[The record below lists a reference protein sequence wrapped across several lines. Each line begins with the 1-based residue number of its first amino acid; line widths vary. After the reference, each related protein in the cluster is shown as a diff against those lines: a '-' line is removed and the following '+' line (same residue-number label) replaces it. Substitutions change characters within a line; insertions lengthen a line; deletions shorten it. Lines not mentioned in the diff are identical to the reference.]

1 MATVRFSEQ
10 LKADIIDNAKDMF
23 KANIQKAE
31 QDIPSHWADKI
42 YQCFFPAEVIAKFKA
57 LPDYAMTKEE
67 SVSFT
72 GFHNAPDDEVFIADE
87 HRQAIYNCNTIKLQF
102 STAQPWPVT
111 FEKAITGF
119 TAGYSSGSADFND
132 TRWDWL
138 KPEFKEYNRKI
149 FEQESKQ
156 RKFLQGVNSIINN
169 YSTLAPALKAWPAL
183 WDLIPEEAKERHKKI
198 VEKKK
203 TEVADIGADLDG
215 MTAAVT
221 FSKLT
226 K

>member
-10 LKADIIDNAKDMF
+10 LKDEINDNAKAMF
-23 KANIQKAE
+23 KANIEKAE

-42 YQCFFPAEVIAKFKA
+42 YQCFFPADVIAKFKA
-57 LPDYAMTKEE
+57 LPDYAMKKVEY
-67 SVSFT
+67 VSFT
-72 GFHNAPDDEVFIADE
+72 GFHNAPQDVVYQTAE
-87 HRQAIYNCNTIKLQF
+87 HKKAVYNSSTVRLEF
-102 STAQPWPVT
+102 STPQPWPDT
-111 FEKAITGF
+111 FERETTGF
-119 TAGYSSGSADFND
+119 NAGYSSGSCDYND

-149 FEQESKQ
+149 FEHQAKQE
-156 RKFLQGVNSIINN
+156 KFLEGVKSITNT

-198 VEKKK
+198 VEKRKA
-203 TEVADIGADLDG
+203 EVAEIGADLDG

-221 FSKLT
+221 FNKLT

>member
-1 MATVRFSEQ
+1 MATVRFSES
-10 LKADIIDNAKDMF
+10 LKDDINRNAKKMF
-23 KANIQKAE
+23 EANIKKAK
-31 QDIPSHWADKI
+31 DDVPAHWADKM
-42 YQCFFPAEVIAKFKA
+42 YQCFFPAEIIAKFKA
-57 LPDYAMTKEE
+57 LPDYAMDKEE
-67 SVSFT
+67 TITFC
-72 GFHNAPDDEVFIADE
+72 GFHNEPEDVFQTAE
-87 HRQAIYNCNTIKLQF
+87 HTTKAYRCEGVRLQF
-102 STAQPWPVT
+102 STAQPWPRNFSKEV
-111 FEKAITGF
+111 TGF
-119 TAGYSSGSADFND
+119 NNGYSSGTCDFND

-156 RKFLQGVNSIINN
+156 EKFLEGVKAIINT

-183 WDLIPEEAKERHKKI
+183 WDLIPDEAKERHKKI

-203 TEVADIGADLDG
+203 AEVTDIGADLDG

>member
-1 MATVRFSEQ
+1 MATVRFSDA
-10 LKADIIDNAKDMF
+10 LKDAINKNAKKMF
-23 KANIQKAE
+23 EANIKKAR
-31 QDIPSHWADKI
+31 DDVPAHWADKM
-42 YQCFFPAEVIAKFKA
+42 YQCFFPAEVITKFKA
-57 LPDYAMTKEE
+57 LPDYAMDKEE
-67 SVSFT
+67 GMSFE
-72 GFHNAPDDEVFIADE
+72 GFHNEPEDVFQTAEYSTKVYRCDTV
-87 HRQAIYNCNTIKLQF
+87 RLQF
-102 STAQPWPVT
+102 STAQPWPDT
-111 FEKAITGF
+111 FEKETTGF
-119 TAGYSSGSADFND
+119 NSGYSSGTCDFND

-156 RKFLQGVNSIINN
+156 MKFLEGVKSIINT

-183 WDLIPEEAKERHKKI
+183 WDLIPDEAKERHKKI

-203 TEVADIGADLDG
+203 AEVADIGADLDG

>member
-1 MATVRFSEQ
+1 MATVRFSES
-10 LKADIIDNAKDMF
+10 LKEDINRNAKKMF
-23 KANIQKAE
+23 EANIDKAKR
-31 QDIPSHWADKI
+31 DVPTHWADKM

-57 LPDYAMTKEE
+57 LPDYAMQKEE
-67 SVSFT
+67 SISFD
-72 GFHNAPDDEVFIADE
+72 GFHNEPEDEFQTAE
-87 HRQAIYNCNTIKLQF
+87 HRTHVYKCDSVRLQF
-102 STAQPWPVT
+102 STAQPWPNT
-111 FEKAITGF
+111 FEKETTGF
-119 TAGYSSGSADFND
+119 NSRYSAGTCDFND

-156 RKFLQGVNSIINN
+156 EKFLEGVKSIINT

-203 TEVADIGADLDG
+203 AEVADIGADLDG

-221 FSKLT
+221 FNKLT

>member
-10 LKADIIDNAKDMF
+10 LKDNIYDNAKAMF
-23 KANIQKAE
+23 KANIDKAKA
-31 QDIPSHWADKI
+31 DVPAHWADKM

-57 LPDYAMTKEE
+57 LPDYAMDKKETID
-67 SVSFT
+67 FG
-72 GFHNAPDDEVFIADE
+72 GFVNAPQDVVFQTAEYNTKAYECDDVRLE
-87 HRQAIYNCNTIKLQF
+87 F
-102 STAQPWPVT
+102 STAQPWPKDFVQS
-111 FEKAITGF
+111 ITGF
-119 TAGYSSGSADFND
+119 KSEWRSSKADYND
-132 TRWDWL
+132 ARWDWL
-138 KPEFKEYNRKI
+138 KPEFKEYKRKI

-156 RKFLQGVNSIINN
+156 EKFLEGIKSIINT

-183 WDLIPEEAKERHKKI
+183 WDLIPDEAKERHKKI

-203 TEVADIGADLDG
+203 AEVTDIGADLDG

-221 FSKLT
+221 FNKLT

>member
-10 LKADIIDNAKDMF
+10 LKDNINDNAKAMF
-23 KANIQKAE
+23 KDNIAKAKR
-31 QDIPSHWADKI
+31 DVPAHWADKM
-42 YQCFFPAEVIAKFKA
+42 YQSFFPAEVIAKFKA
-57 LPDYAMTKEE
+57 LPDYAMDKKEAIE
-67 SVSFT
+67 FG
-72 GFHNAPDDEVFIADE
+72 GFVNAPQDVVFQTAEYSTKAYECDGVRLE
-87 HRQAIYNCNTIKLQF
+87 F
-102 STAQPWPVT
+102 STAQPWPKDFVQS
-111 FEKAITGF
+111 ITGF
-119 TAGYSSGSADFND
+119 KSEWRTGKADYTD

-156 RKFLQGVNSIINN
+156 QKFLEGVKSIINT

-203 TEVADIGADLDG
+203 AEIADIGADLDG

-221 FSKLT
+221 FNKLT

>member
-10 LKADIIDNAKDMF
+10 LKDNIYDNAKAMF
-23 KANIQKAE
+23 KANIEKAKR
-31 QDIPSHWADKI
+31 DVPAHWADKM
-42 YQCFFPAEVIAKFKA
+42 YQSFFPAEVIAKFKA
-57 LPDYAMTKEE
+57 LPDYAMDKQESMTLNGFYNEPEDVFQTAEYNTKVYKCD
-67 SVSFT
+67 SVRL
-72 GFHNAPDDEVFIADE
+72 E
-87 HRQAIYNCNTIKLQF
+87 F
-102 STAQPWPVT
+102 STAQPWPRNFSKEV
-111 FEKAITGF
+111 TGF
-119 TAGYSSGSADFND
+119 NNGYSSGTCDFND

-156 RKFLQGVNSIINN
+156 EKFLEGVKSIINT

-203 TEVADIGADLDG
+203 AEVADIGADLDG

-221 FSKLT
+221 FNKLT

>member
-10 LKADIIDNAKDMF
+10 LKDNIYDNAKAMF
-23 KANIQKAE
+23 KANIHKAE

-42 YQCFFPAEVIAKFKA
+42 YQSFFPADVITKFKA
-57 LPDYAMTKEE
+57 LPDYAMKK
-67 SVSFT
+67 VDNISFT
-72 GFHNAPDDEVFIADE
+72 GFHNAPEDVVFQTAE
-87 HRQAIYNCNTIKLQF
+87 YKQAVYNCGTVRLEF
-102 STAQPWPVT
+102 STAQPWPKDFVQS
-111 FEKAITGF
+111 ITGF
-119 TAGYSSGSADFND
+119 KSEWRSSKADYTD
-132 TRWDWL
+132 ARWDWL
-138 KPEFKEYNRKI
+138 KPEFKEYKRKI

-156 RKFLQGVNSIINN
+156 EKFLEGIKSVINT

-203 TEVADIGADLDG
+203 AEVADIGADLDG

-221 FSKLT
+221 FNKLT

>member
-10 LKADIIDNAKDMF
+10 LKDNINDNAKAMF
-23 KANIQKAE
+23 KANIDKAKA
-31 QDIPSHWADKI
+31 DVPAHWADKM

-57 LPDYAMTKEE
+57 LPDYAMGKEE
-67 SVSFT
+67 NITFC
-72 GFHNAPDDEVFIADE
+72 GFHNEPEDVVFQTAE
-87 HRQAIYNCNTIKLQF
+87 YNTKAYRCDGVRLEF
-102 STAQPWPVT
+102 STAQPWPHNFDKET
-111 FEKAITGF
+111 TGF
-119 TAGYSSGSADFND
+119 NNRYSSGTCDFND

-156 RKFLQGVNSIINN
+156 EKFLDGIKSIINT

-183 WDLIPEEAKERHKKI
+183 WDLIPDEAKERHKKI

-203 TEVADIGADLDG
+203 AEVADIGADLDG

-221 FSKLT
+221 FNKLT

>member
-1 MATVRFSEQ
+1 MATVRFSES
-10 LKADIIDNAKDMF
+10 LKDDINKNAKKMF
-23 KANIQKAE
+23 KANIEKAKN
-31 QDIPSHWADKI
+31 DVPAHWADKM
-42 YQCFFPAEVIAKFKA
+42 YQCFFPAEIIAKFKA
-57 LPDYAMTKEE
+57 LPDYAMDKEE
-67 SVSFT
+67 SITFC
-72 GFHNAPDDEVFIADE
+72 GFHNDPEDVFQTAE
-87 HRQAIYNCNTIKLQF
+87 HTTKTYRCDGVRLQF
-102 STAQPWPVT
+102 STAQPWPRNFSKEV
-111 FEKAITGF
+111 TGF
-119 TAGYSSGSADFND
+119 NNGYSSGTCDFND

-156 RKFLQGVNSIINN
+156 EKFLEGVKAIINT

-183 WDLIPEEAKERHKKI
+183 WDLIPDEAKERHKKI

-203 TEVADIGADLDG
+203 AEVTDIGADLDG

>member
-1 MATVRFSEQ
+1 MATVRFSES
-10 LKADIIDNAKDMF
+10 LKDDINKNAKAMF
-23 KANIQKAE
+23 KANIDKAKN
-31 QDIPSHWADKI
+31 DVPAHWADKM

-57 LPDYAMTKEE
+57 LPDYAMQKEE
-67 SVSFT
+67 SISFD
-72 GFHNAPDDEVFIADE
+72 GFHNEPEDVFQTAE
-87 HRQAIYNCNTIKLQF
+87 HSTKAYRCDSVRLQF
-102 STAQPWPVT
+102 STAQPWPNT
-111 FEKAITGF
+111 FEKETTGF
-119 TAGYSSGSADFND
+119 NSRYSAGTCDFND

-156 RKFLQGVNSIINN
+156 EKFLEGVKSIINT

-203 TEVADIGADLDG
+203 AEVADIGADLDG

-221 FSKLT
+221 FNKLT

>member
-1 MATVRFSEQ
+1 MATVRFSES
-10 LKADIIDNAKDMF
+10 LKDDIERSAKKMF
-23 KANIQKAE
+23 EANIDKAKK
-31 QDIPSHWADKI
+31 DIPTHWADKM

-57 LPDYAMTKEE
+57 LPSYAMDKEE
-67 SVSFT
+67 SITFS
-72 GFHNAPDDEVFIADE
+72 GFHNEPEDVFQTAE
-87 HRQAIYNCNTIKLQF
+87 YNTKAYRCDGVRLEF
-102 STAQPWPVT
+102 STAQPWPRNFSKEV
-111 FEKAITGF
+111 TGF
-119 TAGYSSGSADFND
+119 NNGYSSGTCDFND

-156 RKFLQGVNSIINN
+156 EKFLEGVKSIINTH
-169 YSTLAPALKAWPAL
+169 STLAPALKAWPAL
-183 WDLIPEEAKERHKKI
+183 WDLIPDEAKERHKKI

-203 TEVADIGADLDG
+203 AEVADIGADLDG

-221 FSKLT
+221 FNKLT